1 MSSTSELLVLG
12 GMQDQADGENTGEAV
27 FAHLPLATQDET
39 ICEAMCSTR
48 AGVTDAPDA
57 SAKHNI
63 SSCNCELL
71 QKCLTDD
78 NRPDSNHPEVLPMSG
93 DQESAEL
100 IEADDAEDE
109 PMQLLREQGNEHP
122 STVCLEHS
130 TAGSVDSLQPSLS
143 DLDGLP
149 KAKASISR
157 RDNFQ

>member
-12 GMQDQADGENTGEAV
+12 GMQDQADVENTGEAV

-39 ICEAMCSTR
+39 MCEAMCSTR

-57 SAKHNI
+57 SAKHDI

-78 NRPDSNHPEVLPMSG
+78 NRPDSNHPEALPMCG

-100 IEADDAEDE
+100 IEADDTEGE
-109 PMQLLREQGNEHP
+109 SMQLLREQGNGHP
-122 STVCLEHS
+122 STVCMEHS
-130 TAGSVDSLQPSLS
+130 TAGSVDSLQLGLS

-149 KAKASISR
+149 KVKASISQ
-157 RDNFQ
+157 RDNLK